1 MTKNSFV
8 AEVTLKA
15 FLVQELRHRKIFIN
29 VNNITLLKFRA
40 IKDNAMSESWVYF
53 FPFSLKNSDNTTHI
67 TTAIK
72 HNNAHNTTKSNF
84 VGQLID
90 YNRFDF
96 LNLLGLQK

>member
-15 FLVQELRHRKIFIN
+15 FLVQELRHGKIFIN

-53 FPFSLKNSDNTTHI
+53 F
-67 TTAIK
+67 
-72 HNNAHNTTKSNF
+72 
-84 VGQLID
+84 
-90 YNRFDF
+90 RFP
-96 LNLLGLQK
+96 